1 MIRRPPRSTLFPYTT
16 LFRSLLDGL
25 DSPWVLERREI
36 ARLLAEIG
44 RADHAAHDLGVA
56 RLRESAREE
65 PGLGADRLAHLRGDP
80 LGELSA
86 ERVRRRLA
94 RSQNHEAD
102 DPLALHRMGYADD
115 ARLRH
120 RRMADQHRLDLRGA
134 EALARDLERVVGA
147 PLEEPEPVVVD
158 QRPVA
163 VHPDVLPAGPVRLLV
178 ARRVLPEALRHA
190 RPRRRNDELADLAA
204 HGSARLVEDLR
215 GHARDDPRE
224 GARLDRRDGEAA
236 EDPARDLGPARVVDD
251 RQTRLADVLEEP
263 PVGLGVPGLARRA
276 QDAQRGELVRV
287 DVLGAVGHEAAH

>member
-16 LFRSLLDGL
+16 LFRS
-25 DSPWVLERREI
+25 
-36 ARLLAEIG
+36 
-44 RADHAAHDLGVA
+44 
-56 RLRESAREE
+56 
-65 PGLGADRLAHLRGDP
+65 
-80 LGELSA
+80 
-86 ERVRRRLA
+86 
-94 RSQNHEAD
+94 
-102 DPLALHRMGYADD
+102 
-115 ARLRH
+115 
-120 RRMADQHRLDLRGA
+120 

-251 RQTRLADVLEEP
+251 RQARLADVLEEP

-276 QDAQRGELVRV
+276 QDAQRG
-287 DVLGAVGHEAAH
+287 